1 MDTSQVVCRWC
12 KIPPNWPKSF
22 PQVHVAC
29 EKYPPVRQVVMCDL
43 RKQDKPDPRLAVS
56 CEQQCRKREMDVK
69 ILTWDQRG
77 FIYRVR
83 EHACWEGGLQDRESR
98 SCQRGVS
105 DP

>member
-1 MDTSQVVCRWC
+1 
-12 KIPPNWPKSF
+12 
-22 PQVHVAC
+22 
-29 EKYPPVRQVVMCDL
+29 MCDL

-98 SCQRGVS
+98 SRQRGLS
-105 DP
+105 YMAEEAFQTHERTFGLYQILT